1 MLFFVKLVRHKQRC
15 HLKCICDALDEAC
28 SSLCNDTPASL
39 MCYASRL
46 VTIGSWARL
55 SACVFSSPS
64 GTVISTEGSL
74 WQREGPPVALLDV
87 SSTSQTSGG
96 LIPPPGFAEAAFS
109 QPFRRHYGAERV
121 KQRLW
126 ARILCNVYYRCRI
139 FLFFFFF
146 LLALCIWSSCRVS
159 SFAQDGSVPAAVWTF
174 CVWNVGEERCFGK
187 TSM

>member
-1 MLFFVKLVRHKQRC
+1 MRHKQRC

-28 SSLCNDTPASL
+28 SSLCNDTPAFL

-64 GTVISTEGSL
+64 GTIISTEGSL
-74 WQREGPPVALLDV
+74 WQREGPPVALLNA

-126 ARILCNVYYRCRI
+126 ARILWNVYYQCRI
-139 FLFFFFF
+139 FLF
-146 LLALCIWSSCRVS
+146 LSSCIMHMK
-159 SFAQDGSVPAAVWTF
+159 FMQSVIVCSACERPSPVWTS
-174 CVWNVGEERCFGK
+174 CVWNVGEERCFGEK
-187 TSM
+187 SM